1 MVRTLTKGYGM
12 KVVPLSLAQAN
23 DFVSRLHRHHK
34 KSQGHKWSIGV
45 VEGDNLVGVAIT
57 GRPVARL
64 LDNGLTLEVTRVCT
78 NGTMN
83 ACSMLYAACARA
95 AKAMGYEKIQTYIL
109 ESELGTSLKASGWQ
123 YEATTSGTGR
133 FDKNRADSIQRR
145 EDNLGKKQRWVKYL

>member
-1 MVRTLTKGYGM
+1 M
-12 KVVPLSLAQAN
+12 KVIPLNLAQAN
-23 DFVSRLHRHHK
+23 EFVTNLHRHHK

-45 VEGDNLVGVAIT
+45 VEDGKLVGVAIT

-78 NGTMN
+78 DGTMN

-109 ESELGTSLKASGWQ
+109 ESELGTSLKASGWK
-123 YEATTSGTGR
+123 YESTTSGTGR
-133 FDKNRADSIQRR
+133 FNKDRTDSIQRR